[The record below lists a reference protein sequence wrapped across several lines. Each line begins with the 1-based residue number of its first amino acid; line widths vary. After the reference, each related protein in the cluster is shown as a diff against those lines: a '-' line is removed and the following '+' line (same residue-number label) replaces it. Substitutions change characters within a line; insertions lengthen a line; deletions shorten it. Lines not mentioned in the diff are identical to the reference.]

1 MIRSDRSIFVNM
13 TNGLEWVSLLRPD
26 GLIRI
31 QSTHLEQKLWSQV
44 IEDLDYTFLI
54 PLVAGCE
61 CVVLDASHRKDGVSR
76 AIYQGLPWIKYAVE
90 VRCKGLNPQ
99 DVRVKGNNVAP
110 YFKQQISRLSDRA
123 KAKLS
128 YAKKFTANIYDQD
141 PVRLS
146 GRSIFTGYDGNY
158 KFYKELYH
166 EMVLGNV
173 ASTAL

>member
-1 MIRSDRSIFVNM
+1 MLRP
-13 TNGLEWVSLLRPD
+13 NGLV
-26 GLIRI
+26 RI

-44 IEDLDYTFLI
+44 IEDLDYTFLV

-61 CVVLDASHRKDGVSR
+61 CIVLDASHRKDGVSR

-99 DVRVKGNNVAP
+99 DVRVKGNNVTA
-110 YFKQQISRLSDRA
+110 YFQQQVSQLSSRA

-128 YAKKFTANIYDQD
+128 YAKKFTVSIYDRE

-146 GRSIFTGYDGNY
+146 GKSIFTAYDGNY
-158 KFYKELYH
+158 ALYKEIYH
-166 EMVLGNV
+166 EMVLGDV